1 MEEISSPG
9 GILCHLTVWAAEWGQ
24 GSGRGQQLSFP
35 GEKEGQLFRFPVSGV
50 RGPSLWEPSPPL
62 PPTLPHQDLSG

>member
-1 MEEISSPG
+1 MEEIYSPG

-50 RGPSLWEPSPPL
+50 RGPSLWEPSPPR
-62 PPTLPHQDLSG
+62 PPTHPHPNLSG